1 MFLLALLAAFILN
14 QGDRVV
20 VGSVEAVESVR
31 NRWVSET
38 HWPSRGW
45 MYKLFSIPVKTGSF
59 DRHAELAYFVAL
71 LPILDDGI
79 THRINFDGVLQTDR
93 TPAQYERLYEL
104 YRERQSGVLGRLERL
119 EPPPRLRAIHERILK
134 ATAEQIRFYERF
146 MRAKAQNP
154 SLDLRNML
162 GDPSLQSTN
171 AELHAAWEEIRRLY
185 PRLDPLSSAA
195 IELRFCG
202 FDAL

>member
-1 MFLLALLAAFILN
+1 VFLLALLAAFILN

-119 EPPPRLRAIHERILK
+119 EPPPRLRAIHKRILN

-146 MRAKAQNP
+146 MRAKAQSP

-162 GDPSLQSTN
+162 GDPS
-171 AELHAAWEEIRRLY
+171 
-185 PRLDPLSSAA
+185 LSSAA